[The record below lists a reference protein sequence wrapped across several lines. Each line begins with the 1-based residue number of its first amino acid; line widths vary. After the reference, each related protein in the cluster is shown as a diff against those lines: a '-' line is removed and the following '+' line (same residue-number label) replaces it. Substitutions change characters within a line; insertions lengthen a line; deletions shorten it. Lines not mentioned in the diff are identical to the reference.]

1 MPMTVTQGA
10 AIPNHYQPNANQR
23 TAAHNVIAQL
33 QYADLWRGAGTLH
46 NNGTLRVDMQGT
58 IPGNPIQHN
67 IQVQVNGVNG
77 SSTIAHANVS
87 ASIMTKDPANQ
98 RGAANK
104 VISALNQS
112 LDTGHSYSVAGTNP

>member
-10 AIPNHYQPNANQR
+10 VIPNHLQPNANQR
-23 TAAHNVIAQL
+23 NAAHEVIAQL

-46 NNGTLRVDMQGT
+46 KNAAVRVDMQGT
-58 IPGNPIQHN
+58 IAGNPVQHN
-67 IQVQVNGVNG
+67 IQVQVNGVHG
-77 SSTIAHANVS
+77 ASTIAHANVS
-87 ASIMTKDPANQ
+87 ASIMTDDPANQ

-112 LDTGHSYSVAGTNP
+112 LDSGHSYSVAGSNP